1 MRWAPFFHFYQ
12 PADQQPDILEAVVA
26 QSYRP
31 LLNGFKK
38 HKKTRLTLNVT
49 GALLEL
55 FDKYQYRDLIDIL
68 RELGQAGQIE
78 FTSSSKYHAILPFL
92 DKEEIARQIRI
103 NDETNKF
110 FWAALMRREA
120 FSSRNGV

>member
-12 PADQQPDILEAVVA
+12 PADQQPDILEAVVV

-31 LLNGFKK
+31 LLKGFQN
-38 HKKTRLTLNVT
+38 HKQVRLTLNIT
-49 GALLEL
+49 GALFEL

-68 RELGQAGQIE
+68 RVLGKEGRIE

-110 FWAALMRREA
+110 FRSE
-120 FSSRNGV
+120 